1 MRVGVFTFI
10 PVLVIFAL
18 SGSAAYAQTD
28 AFLLI
33 DDGLL
38 TRRVRVAG
46 INAGAV
52 SFLDQVG
59 DIGSLAVDDCIAL
72 IRREARWERFARPH
86 LLLAD
91 GRRLPGTAAEG
102 GSTSAE
108 ALAWKHAWLGRIEVP
123 IDDIRAL
130 VLRPGETAPSA
141 HAEDVIILANGDR
154 LEGII
159 TALGDPITIEIGGPD
174 AARAIDVPLDRIA
187 AAATL
192 NPPRAASGR
201 RIYFDDGTI
210 LDVRELTV
218 GADGYVR
225 FTARGFGS
233 KAKATRI
240 LLDDIQAI
248 VFGTRKVIPLGRL
261 TPAEIDR
268 PAWRYAAPEP
278 EVINADAPLGPGAIE
293 LRGPLTVRYE
303 LPAGCRRFAAQA
315 VLPDSARG
323 WGDLELIVRCG
334 DEELHR
340 QRINGAQPADAINVP
355 IAGGELT
362 IELTEGDHGPIQDR
376 LLLRRPLLLVE

>member
-201 RIYFDDGTI
+201 RISLMMAPF
-210 LDVRELTV
+210 LT
-218 GADGYVR
+218 
-225 FTARGFGS
+225 
-233 KAKATRI
+233 
-240 LLDDIQAI
+240 
-248 VFGTRKVIPLGRL
+248 
-261 TPAEIDR
+261 
-268 PAWRYAAPEP
+268 
-278 EVINADAPLGPGAIE
+278 
-293 LRGPLTVRYE
+293 
-303 LPAGCRRFAAQA
+303 
-315 VLPDSARG
+315 
-323 WGDLELIVRCG
+323 CG
-334 DEELHR
+334 
-340 QRINGAQPADAINVP
+340 N
-355 IAGGELT
+355 
-362 IELTEGDHGPIQDR
+362 
-376 LLLRRPLLLVE
+376 